1 MFLSRTVAAE
11 ICMEVKTNEAA
22 YNALRRLDKDGML
35 KFELSCVCPL
45 NFNVCNM
52 TPVYSRSVVVTLIK
66 VSARVV

>member
-35 KFELSCVCPL
+35 KFELACVCH
-45 NFNVCNM
+45 
-52 TPVYSRSVVVTLIK
+52 
-66 VSARVV
+66 